1 MRPSIC
7 YASIVFTSIAESS
20 DLSQCS
26 GFTTIPVGIFKDLP
40 ALQKLMVGG
49 VEIRTLDVG
58 VFDDVAGSLRELY
71 VQFCPGLTWL
81 PADLFRGL
89 SGLTYLKI
97 QNVPK
102 LRSIPVGLFQDTTEV
117 TELDLSGNGLTA
129 LQLGT
134 FHGLTKVVTLALQYN
149 SLTTLPASIFEPLTS
164 LQNMWLHGDGMFNMQ
179 CLPDRSTVGKKFENL
194 LCSGVLSM
202 PLLSSLR
209 CVAGASAAISTA
221 CSSTGDPN
229 DRLLTTECT
238 PAKAV
243 FCLKQTT
250 CRPGTRGYTC
260 EARTAPGPTPHRKP
274 KPGGETCGVFTDIE
288 GIVGKTAKGTACCPA
303 QLLRASS
310 K

>member
-1 MRPSIC
+1 MRPSIS
-7 YASIVFTSIAESS
+7 YGSIVFTSIAEGS

-26 GFTTIPVGIFKDLP
+26 GFTKIPVGIFKDLP
-40 ALQKLMVGG
+40 GLEKLMVGG
-49 VEIRTLDVG
+49 VEIRTLEVG
-58 VFDDVAGSLRELY
+58 VFDDVAGSLRELH
-71 VQFCPGLTWL
+71 VQFCPELTWL

-134 FHGLTKVVTLALQYN
+134 FHGLTKVVTLPLQYN

-179 CLPDRSTVGKKFENL
+179 CLPDSTT
-194 LCSGVLSM
+194 
-202 PLLSSLR
+202 
-209 CVAGASAAISTA
+209 AS
-221 CSSTGDPN
+221 SSTCN
-229 DRLLTTECT
+229 AIDRLLTTECT

-243 FCLKQTT
+243 FCPKQTT

-274 KPGGETCGVFTDIE
+274 KPGGETCGVFTYIE
-288 GIVGKTAKGTACCPA
+288 GIVGRTAKGTACCPA
-303 QLLRASS
+303 PLLRASS